1 MEDAFPDLS
10 PRSWVWLYGL
20 KMTLAHL
27 STHASLGQRRTQE
40 QRPIKDA
47 QSNSA
52 WQLPSCRSQPGLV
65 WIRDDERDDENA
77 PLVNGRHQAD
87 LRRGDPGSPGQQLEG
102 QPLPPVHWWE
112 DSPAGEAARRKKQK
126 EIQRWLNGI
135 PWGSYFNAPT
145 IAAASGLTVG

>member
-1 MEDAFPDLS
+1 
-10 PRSWVWLYGL
+10 
-20 KMTLAHL
+20 MTLAQL
-27 STHASLGQRRTQE
+27 STHASLGQQCTQE
-40 QRPIKDA
+40 HHSKDA
-47 QSNSA
+47 DLKSP
-52 WQLPSCRSQPGLV
+52 WQMPSSTLQPGLV
-65 WIRDDERDDENA
+65 CIRDDEDA

-87 LRRGDPGSPGQQLEG
+87 FQRGNAGSPGQQLEG
-102 QPLPPVHWWE
+102 DPQPTVHWWE